1 MRKKIALLL
10 ALLMTA
16 AVLSGCQQE
25 TNVYPEAGKTTP
37 RVIQQGDALATP
49 TPTPTVVP
57 ADFYDTDAGYDP
69 LAEEDD
75 SLTGSYAL
83 GVFNE
88 MGDSVYAG
96 TTPIPLDP
104 IDMPTPTPRPD
115 LVFNYAEY
123 TASKLGLSFEA
134 PNDWTVTTDD
144 GTTYTLTD
152 PNTRDGVNAFISITV
167 STVGGTYKL
176 TDVKNDLKSQLAEI
190 QKNYPTWSVAVAAGR
205 TLMGEDGYYNTYRGE
220 EFDGTV
226 VRGLVHIVLLSGR
239 TVTIHLQ
246 APGWFNTSYT
256 KVYSKMRNTLK
267 GI

>member
-25 TNVYPEAGKTTP
+25 KTVYQEAGKTTP
-37 RVIQQGDALATP
+37 LVIPQGDALATP

-57 ADFYDTDAGYDP
+57 ADYYDDGTYDP
-69 LAEEDD
+69 LAEEDNAQ
-75 SLTGSYAL
+75 TGANSL
-83 GVFNE
+83 GVYNE

-115 LVFNYAEY
+115 LVFSYAEY

-167 STVGGTYKL
+167 STVGSTYKIA
-176 TDVKNDLKSQLAEI
+176 DVKNDLKSQLAEI
-190 QKNYPTWSVAVAAGR
+190 QKKYPTFSVAVAAGR
-205 TLMGEDGYYNTYRGE
+205 TLMGQDGYYNTYRGE
-220 EFDGTV
+220 EYDGTV

-267 GI
+267 SI